1 MLKIWIHVI
10 STKRFPCTNKGVFI
24 LFVQCVNTTR
34 RSTKKDRPLRPRMAV
49 TNVDVGLGGECR
61 ALRENVVKVSRKQS
75 KKNA

>member
-1 MLKIWIHVI
+1 M
-10 STKRFPCTNKGVFI
+10 
-24 LFVQCVNTTR
+24 FVQCVNTTR